1 MATMSP
7 RRTHNGLV
15 NVLLQWQ
22 ETPLARLFTVPH
34 QWLALKQAAQAI
46 FFREALKAKNL
57 TLWEAFTAFDYD
69 NSGMLTPSEFYG
81 ALVWLGVPDLTA
93 EDVADFI
100 EAADKN
106 RDGIVVRRH
115 ISELIVFLRVL

>member
-1 MATMSP
+1 M
-7 RRTHNGLV
+7 
-15 NVLLQWQ
+15 
-22 ETPLARLFTVPH
+22 FTVPH

-69 NSGMLTPSEFYG
+69 NTGMLSPSEFYG

-106 RDGIVVRRH
+106 RDGIVV
-115 ISELIVFLRVL
+115 SME

>member
-1 MATMSP
+1 MFS
-7 RRTHNGLV
+7 
-15 NVLLQWQ
+15 
-22 ETPLARLFTVPH
+22 VPH
-34 QWLALKQAAQAI
+34 TWLALKQAAQAI

-69 NSGMLTPSEFYG
+69 NTGMLSPSEFYG

-106 RDGIVVRRH
+106 RDGIVVRKSVYKH
-115 ISELIVFLRVL
+115 IQRTYFVILLHAGL